1 MDSTQEKETTI
12 EPTVIGV
19 PPENILTTETSV
31 VEEVLP
37 TIAFDTPL
45 PWHKN
50 KKVLAAVLVAI
61 VLLGGAGGY
70 TYYMQKTGGGTV
82 AVVNGTRIYKKE
94 FNESVALIEKNATLQ
109 GIDLAQEGAQK
120 EIYDQALE
128 VLINNSL
135 LIGAATKAGFAAS
148 DEDIQKKYDELATQL
163 GGAETLT
170 IKMAEVGLTE
180 EKLRSNIAERILS
193 DLYIESVTTIEDV
206 KVSDEEVKEFL
217 KSINTGDAKLPPLD
231 EIRPQ
236 IEEQILGQKRQQ
248 IVTDLLAKL
257 RSEGKVEIKI

>member
-1 MDSTQEKETTI
+1 
-12 EPTVIGV
+12 
-19 PPENILTTETSV
+19 
-31 VEEVLP
+31 
-37 TIAFDTPL
+37 
-45 PWHKN
+45 
-50 KKVLAAVLVAI
+50 
-61 VLLGGAGGY
+61 
-70 TYYMQKTGGGTV
+70 
-82 AVVNGTRIYKKE
+82 
-94 FNESVALIEKNATLQ
+94 
-109 GIDLAQEGAQK
+109 
-120 EIYDQALE
+120 
-128 VLINNSL
+128 
-135 LIGAATKAGFAAS
+135 
-148 DEDIQKKYDELATQL
+148 
-163 GGAETLT
+163 
-170 IKMAEVGLTE
+170 MAEVGLTE